1 MNPIRLYPFVGAG
14 TLLAIGL
21 AFAGCAPQ
29 TSQWSPA
36 EAPRDVKVTLVRMA
50 HAVQFRPNEDRL
62 NPTEAA
68 RLGAFIRDQNV
79 GYGDQILLVGGDGVL
94 AQRRQEAIAAV
105 FARSGLRVVRDVQIE
120 GVSPAP
126 NELRVVVSRHV
137 VTPPACPNW
146 SKRADDDFGNT
157 VNSNFGCTTQTNLG
171 LMVADPGDLLAGQ
184 TLGPADGELS
194 AFRVESYRH
203 GIHPN
208 LLRGDVSPNTNR
220 KDIIKEPAK

>member
-1 MNPIRLYPFVGAG
+1 MKLNRLYPFLG
-14 TLLAIGL
+14 TGVLFAIGL

-36 EAPRDVKVTLVRMA
+36 EASRDNKIALVRMA

-79 GYGDQILLVGGDGVL
+79 GYGDQILLLGGDGAL
-94 AQRRQEAIAAV
+94 AQRRQEAIATV

-120 GVSPAP
+120 GVTVAP
-126 NELRVVVSRHV
+126 NELRIIVSRHV
-137 VTPPACPNW
+137 LTPPACPNW

-157 VNSNFGCTTQTNLG
+157 LGSNFGCSTQTNLG
-171 LMVADPGDLLAGQ
+171 LMVADPGDLLVGQ
-184 TLGPADGELS
+184 TPGPADGELS
-194 AFRVESYRH
+194 AFRIESYRK
-203 GIHPN
+203 GVHPG
-208 LLRGDVSPNTNR
+208 LLQGDVRPNSR